1 MYKRQ
6 GIGLTLLVVGAG
18 GGFAR
23 VLREAG
29 VAAALGNIASQLQLP
44 PLIYGWLLAAF
55 IRVATGSA
63 TVAITTAAG
72 LLVPLLAQD
81 VTINRELLVLS
92 VGCGSLFLSHLND
105 GGFWI
110 VKESLGLTVGQT
122 LRTWT
127 VVETLI
133 GLLGLGGVLLLD
145 VLFKLCPRP
154 SSSTRISTSRST
166 PSSGIATCE
175 RRLPNCAAAKP
186 TSRISPDEA
195 AAQFRSQKCGAPAS
209 GCASPRNSRDW
220 STTPTARSLAG
231 VRRRKRGR

>member
-1 MYKRQ
+1 MGKPR
-6 GIGLTLLVVGAG
+6 LLVVGAG

-29 VAAALGNIASQLQLP
+29 VAAALGNIAGHLQLP

-133 GLLGLGGVLLLD
+133 GILGLGGVLLLD
-145 VLFKLCPRP
+145 VLFKL
-154 SSSTRISTSRST
+154 
-166 PSSGIATCE
+166 
-175 RRLPNCAAAKP
+175 
-186 TSRISPDEA
+186 
-195 AAQFRSQKCGAPAS
+195 
-209 GCASPRNSRDW
+209 
-220 STTPTARSLAG
+220 
-231 VRRRKRGR
+231 

>member
-1 MYKRQ
+1 
-6 GIGLTLLVVGAG
+6 
-18 GGFAR
+18 
-23 VLREAG
+23 
-29 VAAALGNIASQLQLP
+29 
-44 PLIYGWLLAAF
+44 LIYGWLLAAF

-145 VLFKLCPRP
+145 VLFKL
-154 SSSTRISTSRST
+154 
-166 PSSGIATCE
+166 
-175 RRLPNCAAAKP
+175 
-186 TSRISPDEA
+186 
-195 AAQFRSQKCGAPAS
+195 
-209 GCASPRNSRDW
+209 
-220 STTPTARSLAG
+220 
-231 VRRRKRGR
+231 